1 MRHFFAKFLD
11 PVFDTR
17 KLHGSTGVVG
27 CLHHAEIAREVEG
40 LVHIEG
46 CYELPSEKVTA
57 GIAGYDNSEQGFVVE
72 PRGPEQGCQAVD
84 KRRHI
89 RGQGIVVVWTE
100 EQDRVSPLDR
110 RVDIFHHGSAVEAF
124 SLLTKVQ
131 AHLVWTSRTVHE
143 SAVSQVD
150 LLDPD
155 PVIQALLYFLP
166 DRQGIGGPV
175 V

>member
-72 PRGPEQGCQAVD
+72 PRGPEQPLILKGTY
-84 KRRHI
+84 H
-89 RGQGIVVVWTE
+89 GQITDYRTGH
-100 EQDRVSPLDR
+100 RCSLDR
-110 RVDIFHHGSAVEAF
+110 GAGS
-124 SLLTKVQ
+124 
-131 AHLVWTSRTVHE
+131 
-143 SAVSQVD
+143 
-150 LLDPD
+150 
-155 PVIQALLYFLP
+155 
-166 DRQGIGGPV
+166 RQPT
-175 V
+175 

>member
-1 MRHFFAKFLD
+1 MAAPALLAD
-11 PVFDTR
+11 
-17 KLHGSTGVVG
+17 
-27 CLHHAEIAREVEG
+27 LHHAEIAREVEG

-57 GIAGYDNSEQGFVVE
+57 GIAGYDNSEQCFVVE

-110 RVDIFHHGSAVEAF
+110 RIDIFHHVRRRSIFPAHQSAG
-124 SLLTKVQ
+124 
-131 AHLVWTSRTVHE
+131 TSGMDIPNSPRE
-143 SAVSQVD
+143 CRFA
-150 LLDPD
+150 
-155 PVIQALLYFLP
+155 
-166 DRQGIGGPV
+166 G
-175 V
+175 

>member
-1 MRHFFAKFLD
+1 MRHYFAKFLD
-11 PVFDTR
+11 PVLDTR

-57 GIAGYDNSEQGFVVE
+57 GIAGYDNSEQSFVVE

-100 EQDRVSPLDR
+100 EQDRIGPLDSR
-110 RVDIFHHGSAVEAF
+110 IDVLHHGPAVEAF
-124 SLLTKVQ
+124 SLLAKVQ
-131 AHLVWTSRTVHE
+131 AHLVRTAGTVHE
-143 SAVSQVD
+143 STVSKVD
-150 LLDPD
+150 LLNFD
-155 PVIQALLYFLP
+155 PVIQMLFYFLP
-166 DRQGIGGPV
+166 DRQRVGGTV